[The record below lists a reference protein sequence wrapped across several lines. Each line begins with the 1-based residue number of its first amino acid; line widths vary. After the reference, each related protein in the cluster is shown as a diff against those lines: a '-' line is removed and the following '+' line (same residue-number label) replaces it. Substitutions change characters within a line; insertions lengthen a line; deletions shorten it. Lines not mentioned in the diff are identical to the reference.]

1 MILFSAGPF
10 VSDFFFFQIL
20 VLLVSFEFLLFF
32 LFKPAQTTLFL
43 EAKIIA
49 MDKALE
55 DLWVTF
61 IVELASL

>member
-10 VSDFFFFQIL
+10 VSDFFFQIL
-20 VLLVSFEFLLFF
+20 ML
-32 LFKPAQTTLFL
+32 LFL